1 MPKPAD
7 NSRQASFVYFKNV
20 KDDDDILID
29 TENGKSIQSILLNLT
44 RKIKVTIVKTFQ
56 QKLTIVWLDT
66 QALS

>member
-44 RKIKVTIVKTFQ
+44 RKIKATIVKHFSKNSQ
-56 QKLTIVWLDT
+56 
-66 QALS
+66 